1 MDKFHSFSWHAHNF
15 IISRVRAK
23 PHGNRPLFPSARSN
37 DPLCVDSGK
46 SYRLE
51 TRSAKN
57 EQRANMLQVKVSSES
72 LSRTKKTRIQFV
84 HAAFPRVCPPPSFSS
99 CDIPPRI
106 PYSSRHADGRVDGT
120 PRRHR
125 VSRLSP
131 SMGGFRLC
139 TVSPWIQREEWIK
152 FGDTPLRRVR
162 NRMIPKQI
170 FPLFRRLTC
179 FDPISS

>member
-1 MDKFHSFSWHAHNF
+1 MARPQLYYFTSSCKTARQSSPIPFREIKRSTLRRFGKIIPTRDSVGQERATSQHA
-15 IISRVRAK
+15 
-23 PHGNRPLFPSARSN
+23 P
-37 DPLCVDSGK
+37 
-46 SYRLE
+46 
-51 TRSAKN
+51 
-57 EQRANMLQVKVSSES
+57 SES
-72 LSRTKKTRIQFV
+72 FFGISLEDEADEDTVCTRRVPKGLSPSLL
-84 HAAFPRVCPPPSFSS
+84 HLSPPAISLLEF
-99 CDIPPRI
+99 RI
-106 PYSSRHADGRVDGT
+106 PLSSSRHADGRVDGT

-152 FGDTPLRRVR
+152 FGDTPLRRVC

>member
-106 PYSSRHADGRVDGT
+106 PYSSFVLATRGRTSRRDTASTPCISVVAIDGGIQVV
-120 PRRHR
+120 HR
-125 VSRLSP
+125 VTVDST
-131 SMGGFRLC
+131 GG
-139 TVSPWIQREEWIK
+139 VDK
-152 FGDTPLRRVR
+152 VR
-162 NRMIPKQI
+162 
-170 FPLFRRLTC
+170 
-179 FDPISS
+179 